1 MQSRGFTQMSKW
13 DRWYENQNDAT
24 KAWLDTRA
32 KEDNKFALSIM
43 LPSLSFGL
51 LIGFIIGFGIGV

>member
-1 MQSRGFTQMSKW
+1 MSKW

-24 KAWLDTRA
+24 KAWLDARA

>member
-1 MQSRGFTQMSKW
+1 MSKW